1 MCHQHVV
8 EWMDGRDDEFDLVK
22 VALSR
27 SAETCDCDV
36 DSLVLCGRLTA
47 AEPQAHELGTRH

>member
-1 MCHQHVV
+1 
-8 EWMDGRDDEFDLVK
+8 MDGRDDEFDHVK

-36 DSLVLCGRLTA
+36 DSLVLCDRLTA
-47 AEPQAHELGTRH
+47 AEAEAHKLGTRH